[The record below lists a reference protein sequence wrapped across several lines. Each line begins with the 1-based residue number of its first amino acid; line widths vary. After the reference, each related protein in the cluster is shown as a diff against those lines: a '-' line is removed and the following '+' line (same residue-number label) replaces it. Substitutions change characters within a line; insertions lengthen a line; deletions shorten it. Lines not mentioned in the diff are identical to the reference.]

1 MLGDQNPYDYFS
13 YLGYVR
19 TVMFWLTTVIV
30 GLTIG
35 FIIAIALTGWIP
47 FVGVPI

>member
-1 MLGDQNPYDYFS
+1 MQDDLNPYDYFS

-19 TVMFWLTTVIV
+19 TVMFWVTTAIV

-35 FIIAIALTGWIP
+35 FIIAIVVTGWIP
-47 FVGVPI
+47 FAGVPI